1 MDFGGLPPEINS
13 ARIYAGPGS
22 ASMMA
27 AASAWNGLAAELRS
41 TASSYGSVIS
51 ALTDDSWVGPS
62 SAAMEASAAPYVA
75 WLNTAAA
82 GAEQTA
88 AQAGAAASA
97 YQTAFASV
105 VPLEVIAANRIE
117 LAQLTATNIYGQNT
131 PAISSVEAQY
141 GEMWAQDA
149 TAMYSYAGNS
159 ATASRLTAFTTPPTT
174 TNPAGTANQA
184 AATAQAAGTSSG
196 AGVQSALSQ
205 LVSSVPT
212 SLQNLASPAASTTP
226 TSLSS
231 VLTNFLNSLGSTS
244 STAATSSLPGLD
256 PSTLI
261 GDIENDV
268 LFFGLFMGLDA
279 LQPLMGTPIS
289 TMLAQSMAP
298 VAAAAAP
305 AAAAAGGA
313 ASAAMG
319 GAAGGFAGGA
329 GGFAGLGA
337 AASVGALS
345 VPPSWGVAATPTWL
359 AGMPLATPLP
369 GVGAEGG
376 LPMGIP
382 FLPSGAGQAA
392 GIAAAAGV
400 GGAVASRYGPRLKV
414 LTRSP
419 GAGYSPAEMAP
430 AGAYPAPAGL
440 PPAPGYTP
448 HIVYLPNNGNGHN
461 GNGHNGYNGNGH
473 NGYNGNGHNGHNGHN
488 GNNH

>member
-1 MDFGGLPPEINS
+1 MDFGGLPPEIIS
-13 ARIYAGPGS
+13 ALIYAGPGS
-22 ASMMA
+22 ESMLVS
-27 AASAWNGLAAELRS
+27 ASAWNGLAAELRS
-41 TASSYGSVIS
+41 TASSYGAVIS
-51 ALTDDSWVGPS
+51 ALTEDSWVGPS
-62 SAAMEASAAPYVA
+62 AAAMEASAAPYVT

-88 AQAGAAASA
+88 AQAGAAANA
-97 YQTAFASV
+97 YQAAFASV
-105 VPLEVIAANRIE
+105 VPPEMVAANRIQ
-117 LAQLTATNIYGQNT
+117 LAQLMATNIYGQNT
-131 PAISSVEAQY
+131 PAISAVEAQY

-149 TAMYSYAGNS
+149 SAMYSYAGNS
-159 ATASRLTAFTTPPTT
+159 AAASRLTPFTTPPTI

-184 AATAQAAGTSSG
+184 AATAQAAGASTG
-196 AGVQSALSQ
+196 TGVQSALSQ

-212 SLQNLASPAASTTP
+212 SLQNLASPAATTTP

-231 VLTNFLNSLGSTS
+231 LVTNFMNSLTSTS
-244 STAATSSLPGLD
+244 STSATSGLPGLD
-256 PSTLI
+256 ASSLTQTVQS
-261 GDIENDV
+261 DV
-268 LFFGLFMGLDA
+268 LLFGLFMALDA
-279 LQPLMGTPIS
+279 MQPLMGTPIS
-289 TMLAQSMAP
+289 TMLSQAMTP

-319 GAAGGFAGGA
+319 GAVGGFAGGA

-345 VPPSWGVAATPTWL
+345 VPPSWAAAATPTWL

-369 GVGAEGG
+369 GMSPAEGGG

-392 GIAAAAGV
+392 GMAAAAGV

-419 GAGYSPAEMAP
+419 GAGYTPVPMAP
-430 AGAYPAPAGL
+430 AGAYHTPPGQ

-448 HIVYLPNNGNGHN
+448 HNLYIPNNGN
-461 GNGHNGYNGNGH
+461 NGHNGYNGNGH
-473 NGYNGNGHNGHNGHN
+473 NGNGHNGNGHNG
-488 GNNH
+488 NH

>member
-131 PAISSVEAQY
+131 PAISTVEAQY

-174 TNPAGTANQA
+174 TNPAGTANQT
-184 AATAQAAGTSSG
+184 AATAQAAGASSAG
-196 AGVQSALSQ
+196 GVQSALSQ

-231 VLTNFLNSLGSTS
+231 TLTNFLNSLGSTS

-261 GDIENDV
+261 GDVENDV
-268 LFFGLFMGLDA
+268 LLFGLFMGLDA
-279 LQPLMGTPIS
+279 LQPLMGMPIS
-289 TMLAQSMAP
+289 SMLTQAMAP
-298 VAAAAAP
+298 AAAAAAP

-313 ASAAMG
+313 AAAAMG

-369 GVGAEGG
+369 GVGGG
-376 LPMGIP
+376 RWLADGHTVPTERRRPGSRHRRRCRCGRRGCFQVRAAPQGADALAGRRLLACRDGSRWRIP
-382 FLPSGAGQAA
+382 S
-392 GIAAAAGV
+392 
-400 GGAVASRYGPRLKV
+400 
-414 LTRSP
+414 TR
-419 GAGYSPAEMAP
+419 G
-430 AGAYPAPAGL
+430 
-440 PPAPGYTP
+440 PPARSRVHTA
-448 HIVYLPNNGNGHN
+448 HRVFAEKDDNGNGHN
-461 GNGHNGYNGNGH
+461 GNGHNGY
-473 NGYNGNGHNGHNGHN
+473 
-488 GNNH
+488 

>member
-1 MDFGGLPPEINS
+1 MDFGGLPPEVNS

-22 ASMMA
+22 GSMMA
-27 AASAWNGLAAELRS
+27 AVSAWNGLAAELRS

-51 ALTDDSWVGPS
+51 ALTNDSWVGPS
-62 SAAMEASAAPYVA
+62 SAAMEDSAAPYVA
-75 WLNTAAA
+75 WLNAAAA

-88 AQAGAAASA
+88 TQAGAAASA
-97 YQTAFASV
+97 YQTVFASM
-105 VPLEVIAANRIE
+105 VPLEVIAANRIQ

-131 PAISSVEAQY
+131 PAIATVEAQY

-149 TAMYSYAGNS
+149 SAMYSYAGNS
-159 ATASRLTAFTTPPTT
+159 AAASRVTAFTTPPTT

-184 AATAQAAGTSSG
+184 AATAQVAGTSSG

-212 SLQNLASPAASTTP
+212 SLQNLASPAATTTP

-231 VLTNFLNSLGSTS
+231 LLTNFLNSLTSTS
-244 STAATSSLPGLD
+244 STAATTSLPGLD

-329 GGFAGLGA
+329 SGFAGLGA

-369 GVGAEGG
+369 GVGPAEGG

-382 FLPSGAGQAA
+382 FLPGGAGQAA

-419 GAGYSPAEMAP
+419 GAGYSPAPMAP
-430 AGAYPAPAGL
+430 AGAYQTPAGL

-448 HIVYLPNNGNGHN
+448 HIVYLPNNGNNGH
-461 GNGHNGYNGNGH
+461 NGHNGYNGNGH
-473 NGYNGNGHNGHNGHN
+473 NGNGHNGHN
-488 GNNH
+488 GNNGNNH